1 MQIKNTK
8 EYYTE
13 FYKFLVEN
21 NVRIGTLLRYKNK
34 VYMVLD
40 GHASY
45 DDFELRIAR
54 VHTFPATAES
64 LYRNAMNVKYSDI
77 KEETKV
83 LRHTTFKVADAI
95 EQRYQ
100 NFLLDL
106 KFIAEMEER
115 VYYNRGDNKVIII
128 VHVENDLNKCLYYE
142 VYNRDFNES
151 ELLEYCKEN
160 SENFYLEYM
169 DFSFLVPIYGY
180 YEKGTKNKDFLALGL
195 KLMMLDRILFDNTNS
210 KR

>member
-40 GHASY
+40 GHATY
-45 DDFELRIAR
+45 EDFELRIAR
-54 VHTFPATAES
+54 THSFPATTES

-83 LRHTTFKVADAI
+83 LRHTNYKATDAI

-160 SENFYLEYM
+160 SENLCLEYM

-180 YEKGTKNKDFLALGL
+180 YEKGTKNKDLLALGL
-195 KLMMLDRILFDNTNS
+195 KLRMLDRIL
-210 KR
+210 

>member
-21 NVRIGTLLRYKNK
+21 NVRIGTLLRYKNR

-45 DDFELRIAR
+45 DDFELRISR
-54 VHTFPATAES
+54 VHSFPTTDES
-64 LYRNAMNVKYSDI
+64 LYRKAINVKYKDII

-115 VYYNRGDNKVIII
+115 VYYNRGDNKVIVI

-142 VYNRDFNES
+142 IYNTDFNES
-151 ELLEYCKEN
+151 ELLEYCKKNGEN
-160 SENFYLEYM
+160 LCLEYM
-169 DFSFLVPIYGY
+169 NFSFLVLIYGY

-195 KLMMLDRILFDNTNS
+195 KLRMLDRIL
-210 KR
+210 

>member
-1 MQIKNTK
+1 
-8 EYYTE
+8 
-13 FYKFLVEN
+13 
-21 NVRIGTLLRYKNK
+21 
-34 VYMVLD
+34 MVLD
-40 GHASY
+40 GHATY
-45 DDFELRIAR
+45 EDFELRIAR
-54 VHTFPATAES
+54 VHTFPATEES

-83 LRHTTFKVADAI
+83 LRHTNYKATDAI
-95 EQRYQ
+95 EHRYQ

-115 VYYNRGDNKVIII
+115 VYYNRGDNKVIVI

-180 YEKGTKNKDFLALGL
+180 YEKGTKNKDLLALGL
-195 KLMMLDRILFDNTNS
+195 KLRMLDRIL
-210 KR
+210 

>member
-8 EYYTE
+8 EYYTQ

-40 GHASY
+40 GHATY
-45 DDFELRIAR
+45 EDFELRIAR
-54 VHTFPATAES
+54 VHTFPATAET
-64 LYRNAMNVKYSDI
+64 LYRNAINVKYSDI

-83 LRHTTFKVADAI
+83 LRHTTFKAKDAI

-115 VYYNRGDNKVIII
+115 VYYNRGDNKVIVI

-151 ELLEYCKEN
+151 EMIEYCKEN
-160 SENFYLEYM
+160 SENLCLEYM

-180 YEKGTKNKDFLALGL
+180 YEKGTKNKDLIAIGL
-195 KLMMLDRILFDNTNS
+195 KLRMLDRIL
-210 KR
+210 

>member
-8 EYYTE
+8 EYYTQ

-40 GHASY
+40 GHATY
-45 DDFELRIAR
+45 EDFELRISR
-54 VHTFPATAES
+54 VHTFPATAET
-64 LYRNAMNVKYSDI
+64 LYRKAINVKYSDI

-83 LRHTTFKVADAI
+83 LRHTTFKAKDAI

-115 VYYNRGDNKVIII
+115 VYYNRGDNKVIVI

-151 ELLEYCKEN
+151 EMIEYCKEN
-160 SENFYLEYM
+160 SENLCLEYM

-180 YEKGTKNKDFLALGL
+180 YEKGTKNKDLIAIGL
-195 KLMMLDRILFDNTNS
+195 KLRMLDRIL
-210 KR
+210 

>member
-21 NVRIGTLLRYKNK
+21 NVRIGTLLRYKNRI
-34 VYMVLD
+34 YMVLD

-45 DDFELRIAR
+45 DDFELRISR
-54 VHTFPATAES
+54 VHSFPTTEES
-64 LYRNAMNVKYSDI
+64 LYRKAINVKYKDII

-115 VYYNRGDNKVIII
+115 VYYNR
-128 VHVENDLNKCLYYE
+128 
-142 VYNRDFNES
+142 DFNES
-151 ELLEYCKEN
+151 ELLEYCKKN

-169 DFSFLVPIYGY
+169 NFSFLVPIYGY

-195 KLMMLDRILFDNTNS
+195 KLRMLDRIL
-210 KR
+210 

>member
-1 MQIKNTK
+1 MQIKNTN

-13 FYKFLVEN
+13 FYTFLVEN

-40 GHASY
+40 GHATY
-45 DDFELRIAR
+45 EDFELRIAR
-54 VHTFPATAES
+54 VHSFPTTEES
-64 LYRNAMNVKYSDI
+64 LYRKAINVKYSDI

-83 LRHTTFKVADAI
+83 LRHTNFKVADAI

-115 VYYNRGDNKVIII
+115 VYYNRGDNKVIVI

-142 VYNRDFNES
+142 VYNGDFNES
-151 ELLEYCKEN
+151 ELLEYCK
-160 SENFYLEYM
+160 
-169 DFSFLVPIYGY
+169 
-180 YEKGTKNKDFLALGL
+180 KNKEN
-195 KLMMLDRILFDNTNS
+195 IYI
-210 KR
+210 